1 MLGLF
6 ARLARILLFAGA
18 GLAMGLAPARA
29 ASLGTDDARHL
40 LVRTGF
46 GATPAEIAEL
56 AALDRT
62 AAVDRIL
69 AGTLRESVLA
79 PPAFVDEPFFPYHRL
94 RALSTEERMAWVRRS
109 IQEGLALREWWFREM
124 LATPS
129 PLTERMTLFWHGHFA
144 TSQQKVRSSQLV
156 YRQNALLREH
166 ATGNFR
172 QMLGAVSKD
181 PAMLVYLDNAGS
193 RRQAPNENFAREVME
208 LFTLGE
214 GQYTETDV
222 KEAARAFTG
231 WSLDRDSGEYRY
243 RPFFHDGGVKTVLG
257 RTGRLD
263 GDGVLAAL
271 LEHPEAARFITRKLW
286 REFVSPHPDE
296 REVERLAAV
305 FRGADYEIR
314 PLLRAL
320 LLSQAFWSREH
331 RGSLIKSPVE
341 LVVGTLH
348 TFGIRPFTLRPAV
361 VAAALL
367 GQNVLAPPNVKGW
380 AGGEAWINSATLLG
394 RKQFLDRLMRG
405 SDAMDS
411 AAGMVMTDAPPD
423 AAQATPEERLRR
435 MMERGMATYAFDWER
450 WKRGFPEA
458 RADADRV
465 RRVVLAIPPL
475 EPPDARLDG
484 PALVRA
490 LAADPTYQLK

>member
-1 MLGLF
+1 MTPVLGAAIAALV
-6 ARLARILLFAGA
+6 LAS
-18 GLAMGLAPARA
+18 GLARA
-29 ASLGTDDARHL
+29 APLGEDGARHL

-46 GATPAEIAEL
+46 GATAGEIARL
-56 AALDRT
+56 APVERV
-62 AAVDRIL
+62 AAVDAIL
-69 AGTLRESVLA
+69 EAAGTRASIA
-79 PPAFVDEPFFPYHRL
+79 PPAWVDDPYVPFYKVA
-94 RALSTEERMAWVRRS
+94 ALPAEARMAEQRRNT
-109 IQEGLALREWWFREM
+109 ERAFELREWWLREM
-124 LATPS
+124 LATAS

>member
-1 MLGLF
+1 MHGLF
-6 ARLARILLFAGA
+6 ARFARILLFASA

-29 ASLGTDDARHL
+29 ASLGMDDARHL

-46 GATPAEIAEL
+46 GATPAEIADL
-56 AALDRT
+56 AALDRRS
-62 AAVDRIL
+62 AVDRIL
-69 AGTLRESVLA
+69 SGTLRESVLA

-94 RALSTEERMAWVRRS
+94 RALSTEARMAWVRRNL
-109 IQEGLALREWWFREM
+109 QEGLSLREWWFREM

-166 ATGNFR
+166 AVGNFR
-172 QMLGAVSKD
+172 RMLGAVSKD

-214 GQYTETDV
+214 GQYTESDV

-231 WSLDRDSGEYRY
+231 WSLDRDTGEYRY

-286 REFVSPHPDE
+286 REFVSPSPDE

-320 LLSQAFWSREH
+320 LLSQAFWAGEH

-411 AAGMVMTDAPPD
+411 AAGMAMTEAPPG
-423 AAQATPEERLRR
+423 AAQATPEERLRH
-435 MMERGMATYAFDWER
+435 MMERGMATYAFDWEHF
-450 WKRGFPEA
+450 KRAFPEGK
-458 RADADRV
+458 ADADRV
-465 RRVVLAIPPL
+465 RRVVLATAPL
-475 EPPDARLDG
+475 EAPDARLDG